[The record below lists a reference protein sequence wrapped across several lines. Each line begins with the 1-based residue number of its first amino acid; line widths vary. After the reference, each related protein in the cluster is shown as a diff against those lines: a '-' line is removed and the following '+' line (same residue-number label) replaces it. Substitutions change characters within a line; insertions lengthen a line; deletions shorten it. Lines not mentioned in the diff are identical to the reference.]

1 MYLYHFHSSSSS
13 TMYSTILCC
22 GFLIVSAKVSSR
34 KSLSL
39 FDVVSAAWGMKNIRM
54 PAALYC
60 FYLLVIITNLWKYIP
75 AHKIYNK
82 YLIKIKFCHSFCFL
96 IGKVVFKNSYFYL
109 VDSTSYMACMY
120 YLPTYTFTYL
130 VPLPTNTNLEV
141 GYLCS
146 RY

>member
-1 MYLYHFHSSSSS
+1 MYLYHFHSSSS

-60 FYLLVIITNLWKYIP
+60 FYLLVIITKLWKYIP

-96 IGKVVFKNSYFYL
+96 IGKVVFKNSYFYFWWQTISNFNL
-109 VDSTSYMACMY
+109 KSNMKFS
-120 YLPTYTFTYL
+120 LS
-130 VPLPTNTNLEV
+130 NTV
-141 GYLCS
+141 AKAGS
-146 RY
+146 HF